1 MLWRHLPIWD
11 VLSGFGCLFQKL
23 VLQMLPFRD
32 TSSRR
37 RRIIKLDWG
46 SFMIKFHRSSPP
58 WNRGWNLL
66 ALTSD
71 SKKAL
76 TSPRDAWRQL
86 YGASMHSGPA
96 SINSKSM
103 AQYVFFSEF
112 CWYIFDTGICPPPNP
127 PPGLVDFAMFKVQI
141 LECWTEIIF
150 TILYTG
156 LFGGP
161 VLARKERVCL
171 TWLSQWIMIIGN
183 VWYV

>member
-103 AQYVFFSEF
+103 AQYVFFQSFADIYLKLEF
-112 CWYIFDTGICPPPNP
+112 ALP
-127 PPGLVDFAMFKVQI
+127 QI
-141 LECWTEIIF
+141 LHPALWTLPCSRSRAWSAEWRSSSWYS
-150 TILYTG
+150 TPACSVAQCSPG
-156 LFGGP
+156 KKG
-161 VLARKERVCL
+161 C
-171 TWLSQWIMIIGN
+171 
-183 VWYV
+183 VWHDYLNE